1 MAVAASLHTSFHSAR
16 PHAPSHYPA
25 LRMRPPA
32 HTSLHTSRPAPL
44 CRYVMGWDSGTWV
57 DSKGNAA
64 SALSFKQVRRRSA
77 LESSPASPLCIS
89 QHACI
94 SICIPHVS
102 PRAVSSHA
110 RPPLH
115 LPSTPPACPP
125 KHIQACPPLFT
136 PPSLP
141 SSRLPSRPALFTG
154 PLRVYDCERRH
165 QLRLGVHLELYRP
178 DAVHGMQHVHGVRRH
193 KSMQ

>member
-1 MAVAASLHTSFHSAR
+1 MAVAASLHTSLHSAR

-44 CRYVMGWDSGTWV
+44 RRYVMGWDSGTWV

-77 LESSPASPLCIS
+77 LESSPASPLCFS

-94 SICIPHVS
+94 SMCLSHAS

-110 RPPLH
+110 RPPASAQH
-115 LPSTPPACPP
+115 APCMPPPNIS
-125 KHIQACPPLFT
+125 KRV
-136 PPSLP
+136 LP
-141 SSRLPSRPALFTG
+141 SSHLPLSPLHAFPLSSRSLHRASSGL
-154 PLRVYDCERRH
+154 
-165 QLRLGVHLELYRP
+165 QL
-178 DAVHGMQHVHGVRRH
+178 
-193 KSMQ
+193 